1 MKRISPFHL
10 LFKRK
15 DRDRVNEKQGFFIQL
30 LPYISNPEIIKN
42 NQNIFKKIWMLML
55 FISNFVLD
63 LFNYYCANMKKG
75 VFALIVAALVL
86 ISTGLWLFSTP
97 GNLKPFDFL
106 SFGIIIIIVGF
117 ALFVGYKRL
126 SSAKRGEP
134 AEDEMSK
141 KILIKTA
148 SLSYYISLYL
158 WVGIL
163 FVKDRVDLDTEEL
176 LGAGILGMAII
187 YPFCWLVFNIR
198 GVRND

>member
-1 MKRISPFHL
+1 
-10 LFKRK
+10 
-15 DRDRVNEKQGFFIQL
+15 
-30 LPYISNPEIIKN
+30 
-42 NQNIFKKIWMLML
+42 ML

-187 YPFCWLVFNIR
+187 YAFCWLVFNIR